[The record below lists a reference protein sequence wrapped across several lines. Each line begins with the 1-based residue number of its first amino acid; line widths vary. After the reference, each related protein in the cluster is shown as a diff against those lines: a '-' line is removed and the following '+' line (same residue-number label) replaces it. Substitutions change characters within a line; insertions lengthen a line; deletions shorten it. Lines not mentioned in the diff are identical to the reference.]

1 MRYVYKNPDN
11 CPVTKIMSILGGRWK
26 FIILYT
32 MRNSAKRFG
41 QINQFIPS
49 ISNKV
54 LTEQLRELEED
65 DVIQR
70 RVLTD
75 RIPVNV
81 EYSLTEYGYQ
91 LEPVIESIRNWGKEH
106 RRRIFE
112 KD

>member
-1 MRYVYKNPDN
+1 
-11 CPVTKIMSILGGRWK
+11 MSVLGGRWK

-32 MRNSAKRFG
+32 LRHSAKRFG

-65 DVIQR
+65 DIIQR
-70 RVLTD
+70 RVLSD

-81 EYSLTEYGYQ
+81 EYSLTEK
-91 LEPVIESIRNWGKEH
+91 GKE
-106 RRRIFE
+106 IIPILE
-112 KD
+112 LMETWGSQV

>member
-1 MRYVYKNPDN
+1 MRYNYKNPEN
-11 CPVTKIMSILGGRWK
+11 CPVTRIMSVLGGRWK

-32 MRNSAKRFG
+32 LRNSPKRFG
-41 QINQFIPS
+41 QINNFIPS

-65 DVIQR
+65 GIIDR

-81 EYSLTEYGYQ
+81 EYSL
-91 LEPVIESIRNWGKEH
+91 SKRGKEL
-106 RRRIFE
+106 IPIIE
-112 KD
+112 LMEQWGETIG

>member
-1 MRYVYKNPDN
+1 MRYVYKNPEN
-11 CPVTKIMSILGGRWK
+11 CPVTKIMSVLGGRWK

-32 MRNSAKRFG
+32 IRNSPRRFG

-65 DVIQR
+65 GIVIR
-70 RVLTD
+70 TVLTD

-81 EYSLTEYGYQ
+81 EYSLSEKGKDLVPIITLMEQ
-91 LEPVIESIRNWGKEH
+91 WGE
-106 RRRIFE
+106 RIS
-112 KD
+112 

>member
-1 MRYVYKNPDN
+1 MRYNYKNPDN
-11 CPVTKIMSILGGRWK
+11 CPVTKIMSVVGGRWK

-32 MRNSAKRFG
+32 LRTSPKRFG

-65 DVIQR
+65 GIIER

-81 EYSLTEYGYQ
+81 EYNLSEKGKAIIPILALMEA
-91 LEPVIESIRNWGKEH
+91 WGQE
-106 RRRIFE
+106 E
-112 KD
+112 DVTPNT

>member
-81 EYSLTEYGYQ
+81 EYSLTEKGKEIIPI
-91 LEPVIESIRNWGKEH
+91 LSLMENWGNQVE
-106 RRRIFE
+106 
-112 KD
+112 

>member
-1 MRYVYKNPDN
+1 
-11 CPVTKIMSILGGRWK
+11 MSVLGGRWK

-32 MRNSAKRFG
+32 IRKTPKRFG

-65 DVIQR
+65 GIINR
-70 RVLTD
+70 KVLTD

-81 EYSLTEYGYQ
+81 EYSLTK
-91 LEPVIESIRNWGKEH
+91 RGKELVPL
-106 RRRIFE
+106 IDLME
-112 KD
+112 KWGEKMP

>member
-65 DVIQR
+65 DIIQR

-81 EYSLTEYGYQ
+81 EYSLTEKGKEIIPI
-91 LEPVIESIRNWGKEH
+91 LSLMENWGNQVE
-106 RRRIFE
+106 
-112 KD
+112 

>member
-1 MRYVYKNPDN
+1 MRYTYKNPEN
-11 CPVTKIMSILGGRWK
+11 CPVTRIMSVLGGRWK

-32 MRNSAKRFG
+32 LRNSPKRFG
-41 QINQFIPS
+41 QINNFIPS

-65 DVIQR
+65 GIIDR

-81 EYSLTEYGYQ
+81 EYSLSQ
-91 LEPVIESIRNWGKEH
+91 RGKEL
-106 RRRIFE
+106 IPIIE
-112 KD
+112 LMEQWGETIG

>member
-1 MRYVYKNPDN
+1 MSYTYKNPDN
-11 CPVTKIMSILGGRWK
+11 CPVTKIMSVLGGRWK

-32 MRNSAKRFG
+32 LRKSTKRFG
-41 QINQFIPS
+41 QINHFIPS

-65 DVIQR
+65 GIIKR

-81 EYSLTEYGYQ
+81 EYSLTEK
-91 LEPVIESIRNWGKEH
+91 GKEIIPILELMEAWGN
-106 RRRIFE
+106 RA
-112 KD
+112 

>member
-1 MRYVYKNPDN
+1 
-11 CPVTKIMSILGGRWK
+11 MSVLGGRWK

-32 MRNSAKRFG
+32 IRNSPKRFG

-65 DVIQR
+65 GIIIR
-70 RVLTD
+70 TVLTD

-81 EYSLTEYGYQ
+81 EYSLSEKGKG
-91 LEPVIESIRNWGKEH
+91 LVPIINLMEKWGENIPKH
-106 RRRIFE
+106 A
-112 KD
+112 

>member
-1 MRYVYKNPDN
+1 MRYNYKNPDN
-11 CPVTKIMSILGGRWK
+11 CPVTKIMSVLGGRWK

-32 MRNSAKRFG
+32 IRNSAKRFG

-65 DVIQR
+65 GIIHR
-70 RVLTD
+70 CVLTD

-81 EYSLTEYGYQ
+81 EYSLSEK
-91 LEPVIESIRNWGKEH
+91 GKE
-106 RRRIFE
+106 IVPILE
-112 KD
+112 LMEAWGNGV

>member
-1 MRYVYKNPDN
+1 MRYTYKNPEH
-11 CPVTKIMSILGGRWK
+11 CPVTKIMSALGGRWK

-32 MRNSAKRFG
+32 IRNSPKRFG

-65 DVIQR
+65 GIINRTVFS
-70 RVLTD
+70 D

-81 EYSLTEYGYQ
+81 AYSLTEKGQ
-91 LEPVIESIRNWGKEH
+91 ELVPIIKLMEKWGE
-106 RRRIFE
+106 RMP
-112 KD
+112 

>member
-1 MRYVYKNPDN
+1 MRYTYKNPEN
-11 CPVTKIMSILGGRWK
+11 CPVTRIMSVLGGRWK

-32 MRNSAKRFG
+32 VRNSPKRFG
-41 QINQFIPS
+41 QINNFIPS

-65 DVIQR
+65 GIIER

-81 EYSLTEYGYQ
+81 EYSLTD
-91 LEPVIESIRNWGKEH
+91 RGKEL
-106 RRRIFE
+106 IPIIE
-112 KD
+112 LMEQWGETVN